1 MSIVTLGGRSTGF
14 NQIGLE
20 TAEINQT
27 VDNLIY
33 FGGSEN
39 LTNAFNRISLGF
51 GRVRSKALPVNVLV
65 TASHEPVTFQLA
77 QVFEILR
84 KAKCRLLVVAVNL
97 KEKNKFA
104 SFLSQ
109 LQVSIVNVR
118 HWDSLLRHSYQVI
131 DYLNSI
137 S

>member
-1 MSIVTLGGRSTGF
+1 MTLGGRRTGI
-14 NQIGLE
+14 NQVDLK

-51 GRVRSKALPVNVLV
+51 GRVRSNALPVNVLI
-65 TASHEPVTFQLA
+65 TASHEPATFQMA
-77 QVFEILR
+77 QVLEILR
-84 KAKCRLLVVAVNL
+84 KTNCRILVVAINL
-97 KEKNKFA
+97 KESSNFA
-104 SFLSQ
+104 QILSQ
-109 LQVSIVNVR
+109 FQVSIVNVR

-131 DYLNSI
+131 NYLNFI
-137 S
+137 F